1 MKYTTFVLT
10 ALLFVLTATLSSCK
24 KTATST
30 DNPTPTINL
39 SQVQISDL
47 QLEETQYTN
56 INIIHPIII
65 NNIETQMGEIVV
77 TVPTGTSLQ
86 LTPKT
91 SNFTNID
98 FKVSPQLGVKQN
110 FAGSTFL
117 YTITSKTDASKEV
130 HYTVRILEQQSQ
142 PVTAAITS
150 FRFERSKNPTLS
162 GDINAQLIIEG
173 NGTLGKIFILLPVGT
188 SFASLTPT
196 IGFQGTSLLY
206 TQDTSIPIGNVTS
219 VYPATGTSIDF
230 SYPKSFYAIVRS
242 GSEVKAYD
250 VIVDVVSPIVLNST
264 TVTTADVQAGS
275 AQTVAATTFIN
286 RGNHPITIAR
296 VDHSDHVPA
305 GISVVRGAAFV
316 PSSGLLPG
324 NSGNITATISAQTFP
339 PGTYGVTA
347 TFRPRLKDYSEA
359 DNLLQAASLQITST
373 IRQ

>member
-1 MKYTTFVLT
+1 MKYTSLVLT
-10 ALLFVLTATLSSCK
+10 ALLFVFATTLPSCK
-24 KTATST
+24 KGGT
-30 DNPTPTINL
+30 DPVDPTTTINL
-39 SQVQISDL
+39 SQVRINDL

-56 INIIHPIII
+56 INIIHPIIT

-77 TVPTGTSLQ
+77 TVPAGTSLQ

-91 SNFTNID
+91 SNFTNND
-98 FKVSPQLGVKQN
+98 FQVSPQLGVKQN
-110 FAGSTFL
+110 FTGSTFL
-117 YTITSKTDASKEV
+117 YTLTSKTDASKQV
-130 HYTVRILEQQSQ
+130 HYTVRIVEQQSQ
-142 PVTAAITS
+142 PVSATITS
-150 FRFERSKNPTLS
+150 FRFERSKNPTLP

-173 NGTLGKIFILLPVGT
+173 NATLGKIFILLPVGT
-188 SFASLTPT
+188 SFTSLTPT

-206 TQDTSIPIGNVTS
+206 TQDPSIPIGNVTT
-219 VYPATGTSIDF
+219 VYPAAGTSIDF

-242 GSEVKAYD
+242 GTEVKAYD

-264 TVTTADVQAGS
+264 NVTTADVQAGS
-275 AQTVAATTFIN
+275 AQTVAATTFFN
-286 RGNHPITIAR
+286 RGNHPITIAG
-296 VDHSDHVPA
+296 VDHSAHIPA

-324 NSGNITATISAQTFP
+324 NSGNITANISAQTFP

-347 TFRPRLKDYSEA
+347 TFRPRLKDHPEA